1 MRESFNKTQTYDS
14 QRSMADVCRAFWYIV
29 QLVMRL
35 VPFAS
40 LSHYYTYMLR
50 VLIVVEDDSHIFT
63 EWQKT
68 NLG

>member
-1 MRESFNKTQTYDS
+1 
-14 QRSMADVCRAFWYIV
+14 MADVCRAFWYIV